1 MKKLAIA
8 LLGLFVAT
16 AQAETKYTLVMSG
29 VTWGGCK
36 TDVRSALEKSFKAVD
51 VTIEKGE
58 DRKQSVKFASGDKTI
73 TRGELQKAINDG
85 KHVLRKHMKY
95 IVWKVRKEKAV
106 EKSGVDRSALD
117 RLEKELRKKNQWH
130 LLLLRNTPFTQV

>member
-36 TDVRSALEKSFKAVD
+36 NDVRSALVKSFKAVD

-58 DRKQSVKFASGDKTI
+58 DRKQIVKFTSEDKTI
-73 TRGELQKAINDG
+73 TRGELKKAINN
-85 KHVLRKHMKY
+85 RKY
-95 IVWKVRKEKAV
+95 IVWKVRKEKEDDDKDDPSV
-106 EKSGVDRSALD
+106 NLPDQYEDGS
-117 RLEKELRKKNQWH
+117 WH
-130 LLLLRNTPFTQV
+130 LLLLKNHTPYIQA

>member
-36 TDVRSALEKSFKAVD
+36 NDVRSALVKSFKAVD

-58 DRKQSVKFASGDKTI
+58 DRKQIVKFASEDKTI
-73 TRGELQKAINDG
+73 TRGELKKAINN
-85 KHVLRKHMKY
+85 RKY
-95 IVWKVRKEKAV
+95 IVWKVRKEKEDDDKDEPSV
-106 EKSGVDRSALD
+106 NLPDQYEDGS
-117 RLEKELRKKNQWH
+117 WH
-130 LLLLRNTPFTQV
+130 LLLLKNHTPYIQA

>member
-36 TDVRSALEKSFKAVD
+36 NDVRSALVKSFKAVD

-58 DRKQSVKFASGDKTI
+58 DRKQIVKFASEDKTI
-73 TRGELQKAINDG
+73 TRGELKKAINN
-85 KHVLRKHMKY
+85 RKY
-95 IVWKVRKEKAV
+95 IVWKVRKEKEDDDKDDPSV
-106 EKSGVDRSALD
+106 KLP
-117 RLEKELRKKNQWH
+117 NQYDDGSWH
-130 LLLLRNTPFTQV
+130 LLLLKNHTPYIQA

>member
-36 TDVRSALEKSFKAVD
+36 NDVRSALVKSFKAVD

-58 DRKQSVKFASGDKTI
+58 DRKQIVKFASEDKTI
-73 TRGELQKAINDG
+73 TRGELKKAINN
-85 KHVLRKHMKY
+85 RKY
-95 IVWKVRKEKAV
+95 IVWKVRKEKEEDDKDDPSV
-106 EKSGVDRSALD
+106 NLPDQYEDGS
-117 RLEKELRKKNQWH
+117 WH
-130 LLLLRNTPFTQV
+130 LLLLKHHTPYIQA

>member
-16 AQAETKYTLVMSG
+16 AQAETKYTLTMSG
-29 VTWGGCK
+29 VTWAGCK

-58 DRKQSVKFASGDKTI
+58 DRKQTVKFTSDDKTI
-73 TRGELQKAINDG
+73 TRGELKKAINN
-85 KHVLRKHMKY
+85 KKY
-95 IVWKVRKEKAV
+95 IVWRVRKEKAE

-117 RLEKELRKKNQWH
+117 RLDKELRKKNQWH

>member
-16 AQAETKYTLVMSG
+16 AQAETKYTLTMSG

-36 TDVRSALEKSFKAVD
+36 NDVRSALVKSFKAVD

-58 DRKQSVKFASGDKTI
+58 DRKQTVKFTSEDKTI
-73 TRGELQKAINDG
+73 TRGELKKAINN
-85 KHVLRKHMKY
+85 RKY
-95 IVWKVRKEKAV
+95 IVWKVRKEKEDDDKDEPDV
-106 EKSGVDRSALD
+106 ILP
-117 RLEKELRKKNQWH
+117 NQYEDGSWH
-130 LLLLRNTPFTQV
+130 LLLLKNHTPYIQA

>member
-16 AQAETKYTLVMSG
+16 AQAETKYTWTMSG
-29 VTWGGCK
+29 VTWAGCK
-36 TDVRSALEKSFKAVD
+36 NDVRSALVKSFKAVD

-58 DRKQSVKFASGDKTI
+58 DRKQTVKFTSEDKTI
-73 TRGELQKAINDG
+73 TRGELKKAINN
-85 KHVLRKHMKY
+85 RKY
-95 IVWKVRKEKAV
+95 IVWKVRKATAE
-106 EKSGVDRSALD
+106 EKSGVDLPALD
-117 RLEKELRKKNQWH
+117 RLDKELRKKNQWH

>member
-16 AQAETKYTLVMSG
+16 AQAETKYTLTMSG
-29 VTWGGCK
+29 VTWAGCK
-36 TDVRSALEKSFKAVD
+36 NDVRSALVKSFKAVD

-58 DRKQSVKFASGDKTI
+58 DRKQIVKFTSDNNKI
-73 TRGELQKAINDG
+73 SRRDLDKAINN
-85 KHVLRKHMKY
+85 KKY
-95 IVWKVRKEKAV
+95 IVWKVRGERQ
-106 EKSGVDRSALD
+106 GPDRPALD

>member
-36 TDVRSALEKSFKAVD
+36 NDVRSALVKSFKAVD

-58 DRKQSVKFASGDKTI
+58 DRKQIVKFASEDKTI
-73 TRGELQKAINDG
+73 TRGELKKAINN
-85 KHVLRKHMKY
+85 KKY
-95 IVWKVRKEKAV
+95 IVWRVRKEKEEDNKDDPAV
-106 EKSGVDRSALD
+106 NLP
-117 RLEKELRKKNQWH
+117 NQYEDGSWH
-130 LLLLRNTPFTQV
+130 LLLLKNHTPYIQA

>member
-36 TDVRSALEKSFKAVD
+36 NDVRSALVKSFKAVD

-58 DRKQSVKFASGDKTI
+58 DRKQIVKFASEDKTI
-73 TRGELQKAINDG
+73 TRGELKKAINN
-85 KHVLRKHMKY
+85 RKY
-95 IVWKVRKEKAV
+95 IVWKVRKEKEEDDKDDPSV
-106 EKSGVDRSALD
+106 NLPDQYEDGS
-117 RLEKELRKKNQWH
+117 WH
-130 LLLLRNTPFTQV
+130 LLLLKNHTPYIQA

>member
-29 VTWGGCK
+29 VTWAGCK
-36 TDVRSALEKSFKAVD
+36 NDVRSALVKSFKAVD

-58 DRKQSVKFASGDKTI
+58 DRKQTVKFTSEDKTI
-73 TRGELQKAINDG
+73 TRGELKKAINN
-85 KHVLRKHMKY
+85 RKY
-95 IVWKVRKEKAV
+95 IVWKVRKEK
-106 EKSGVDRSALD
+106 EEDDSNDEPYLNLPDQYEDGT
-117 RLEKELRKKNQWH
+117 WH
-130 LLLLRNTPFTQV
+130 LLLLKHHTPYIQA

>member
-36 TDVRSALEKSFKAVD
+36 NDVRSALVKSFKAVD

-58 DRKQSVKFASGDKTI
+58 DRKQIVKFASEDKTI
-73 TRGELQKAINDG
+73 TRGELKKAINN
-85 KHVLRKHMKY
+85 KKY
-95 IVWKVRKEKAV
+95 IVWKVRKEK
-106 EKSGVDRSALD
+106 EEDDNNDEPYLN
-117 RLEKELRKKNQWH
+117 LPNQYDDGTWH
-130 LLLLRNTPFTQV
+130 LLLLKHNTPYIQA

>member
-29 VTWGGCK
+29 VTWAGCK
-36 TDVRSALEKSFKAVD
+36 NDVRSALVKSFKAVD

-58 DRKQSVKFASGDKTI
+58 DRKQTVKFTSEDKTI
-73 TRGELQKAINDG
+73 TRGELKKAINN
-85 KHVLRKHMKY
+85 RKY
-95 IVWKVRKEKAV
+95 IVWKVRKEKEDDDKDEPSV
-106 EKSGVDRSALD
+106 NLP
-117 RLEKELRKKNQWH
+117 NQYEDGSWH
-130 LLLLRNTPFTQV
+130 LLLLKNHTPYIQA

>member
-16 AQAETKYTLVMSG
+16 AQAETKYTLTMSG
-29 VTWGGCK
+29 VTWAGCK
-36 TDVRSALEKSFKAVD
+36 NDVRSALVKSFKAVD

-58 DRKQSVKFASGDKTI
+58 DRKQIVKFTSDNNKI
-73 TRGELQKAINDG
+73 SRRDLDKAINN
-85 KHVLRKHMKY
+85 KKY
-95 IVWKVRKEKAV
+95 IVWKVRGEK
-106 EKSGVDRSALD
+106 KGPDRSALD

>member
-29 VTWGGCK
+29 VTWAGCK
-36 TDVRSALEKSFKAVD
+36 NDVRSALVKSFNAVD

-58 DRKQSVKFASGDKTI
+58 DRKQTVKFASVDKTI
-73 TRGELQKAINDG
+73 TRGELKKAINN
-85 KHVLRKHMKY
+85 KKY
-95 IVWKVRKEKAV
+95 IVWKVRKEKEDDDKDEPSV
-106 EKSGVDRSALD
+106 NLPDQYEDGS
-117 RLEKELRKKNQWH
+117 WH
-130 LLLLRNTPFTQV
+130 LLLLKNHTPYIQA